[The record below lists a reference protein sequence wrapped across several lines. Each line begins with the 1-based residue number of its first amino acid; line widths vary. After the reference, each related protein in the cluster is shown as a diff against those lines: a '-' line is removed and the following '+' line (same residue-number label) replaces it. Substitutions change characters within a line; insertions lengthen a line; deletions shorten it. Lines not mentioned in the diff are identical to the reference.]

1 MLLPL
6 VHPFVPVLGALEAE
20 EEPACQEDSRDGR
33 KPRVI
38 GDGAVGKDDPFVL
51 LESKVEESLS
61 GLLGLLFE
69 LDEGL
74 GSRAEEYLSSPML
87 MLLGRIIKLAAA
99 VLAKPFWS

>member
-87 MLLGRIIKLAAA
+87 LGRIIKLAAA